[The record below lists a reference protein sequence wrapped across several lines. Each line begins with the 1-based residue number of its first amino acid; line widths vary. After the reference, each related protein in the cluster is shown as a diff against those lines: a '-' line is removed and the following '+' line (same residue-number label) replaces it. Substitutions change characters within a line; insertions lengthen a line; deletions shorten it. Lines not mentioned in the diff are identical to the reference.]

1 MDEAGVIAATDT
13 PVTSASLIRDLRAL
27 GVIDGGVVIA
37 HVAMSGLG
45 WVVGG
50 AQAVVEALLGA
61 VGVGGTLVMPTQS
74 GHLSDPALWE
84 APPVPP
90 EWVEVI
96 RRDMPLFDPALTPTR
111 AMGQVVD
118 CFRRH
123 PDAFRSQH
131 PTVSFAAVG
140 PSAAELMADHSLT
153 PGLGE
158 GSPLSKLYDAD
169 AQVLLLGVDH
179 GNDTSLHL
187 AEHRATWPGKRRYLD
202 GASMI
207 VEGRKQWVVYE
218 DLELD
223 DDDFTAIGEAFSATG
238 AEAVG
243 PVGTGRGRLC
253 RQRAIVDFAVDHIGR
268 HRL

>member
-1 MDEAGVIAATDT
+1 VDEAEIIAATESPIT
-13 PVTSASLIRDLRAL
+13 TGSLIRDLREL
-27 GVIDGGVVIA
+27 GVTEGSVVIA
-37 HVAMSGLG
+37 HVAMSTLG

-50 AQAVVEALLGA
+50 AQAMVEAMLGA
-61 VGVGGTLVMPTQS
+61 VGPTGTLVTPTQS
-74 GHLSDPALWE
+74 AHLSDPALWQ

-111 AMGQVVD
+111 AMGQVVE

-123 PDAFRSQH
+123 PGAIRSQH

-140 PSAAELMADHSLT
+140 PLAADLMSDHPLT

-158 GSPLSKLYDAD
+158 GSPLSRLYDAD

-179 GNDTSLHL
+179 SNDTSLHL
-187 AEHRATWPGKRRYLD
+187 AEHRATWPSKQTCVD
-202 GASMI
+202 GAAM
-207 VEGRKQWVVYE
+207 VVDGRKRWVAYE

-223 DDDFTAIGEAFSATG
+223 DEDFAAIGEAFAATN
-238 AEAVG
+238 AEVAG
-243 PVGTGRGRLC
+243 PVGNGVGRLC
-253 RQRAIVDFAVDHIGR
+253 RQRAIVDFAVGYITT
-268 HRL
+268 HRP